1 MDRIDRLE
9 RSWII
14 FKIKK
19 ILKTASLFVVT
30 LVAGASIVY
39 FLLGEKEIEAQE
51 QTQTT
56 VSGGGVIVSDPKPIE
71 QKTPDQIPPK
81 SANQST
87 QPIGVESQPT
97 PPIEVASPPKA
108 ERYVPTKPKMKLSAN
123 YDFITDLDR
132 RVALAIAESSPPP
145 ARNVSPIVRSSQNY
159 SQPTQSTTRGANVS
173 MSKVSGLKDL
183 EDAFNRQP
191 TYSKAV
197 DIAETYLKQNEF
209 QEAYTWSL
217 RANELD
223 EKDERS
229 WAVFAQASYKLGAR
243 DRAINALKG
252 YLNARSSVRLSALLS
267 QIESDGGTR

>member
-14 FKIKK
+14 YKTKK

-30 LVAGASIVY
+30 LIAGASVVY

-51 QTQTT
+51 QTQTV

-71 QKTPDQIPPK
+71 QKTPDQTPRE
-81 SANQST
+81 SVNQST
-87 QPIGVESQPT
+87 QPIAVESQPT
-97 PPIEVASPPKA
+97 LPIEVASSPKA
-108 ERYVPTKPKMKLSAN
+108 ERYVPTKPKMRLSAN

-145 ARNVSPIVRSSQNY
+145 VQNVSPIVRSSQNY
-159 SQPTQSTTRGANVS
+159 SQPTTRGANVS
-173 MSKVSGLKDL
+173 MSKVSTLKDL

-197 DIAETYLKQNEF
+197 DIAETYLKQNDF
-209 QEAYTWSL
+209 QKAYSWAL
-217 RANELD
+217 RANELN

-243 DRAINALKG
+243 DRAINALRG
-252 YLNARSSVRLSALLS
+252 YLNARSSARLSALLL